1 VEPMGARRVIVSE
14 LTFVGAGA
22 QAENFKILGDNSYVS
37 IQAFVELGQV
47 EALLSFRS
55 QLVVD
60 EPLSS
65 TVWCLECPPAC
76 QDANG
81 DTT

>member
-1 VEPMGARRVIVSE
+1 MGARRVIVSE

-22 QAENFKILGDNSYVS
+22 QAENFQMLGDNSYVS